1 MACKN
6 TCKNAVLLEKKR
18 CDIFL
23 PLGVPLCALDWQN
36 APFATKGKLKKD
48 LKKKKRHVKIHS
60 KMPFYQKEREVTFSL
75 LLGYPMRSRLAK
87 CCFCN
92 ERKIEKEFKKMK
104 WHVKIHAKM
113 PFY

>member
-18 CDIFL
+18 CDIFSS
-23 PLGVPLCALDWQN
+23 LGGTPRR
-36 APFATKGKLKKD
+36 P
-48 LKKKKRHVKIHS
+48 
-60 KMPFYQKEREVTFSL
+60 
-75 LLGYPMRSRLAK
+75 RLAK

-92 ERKIEKEFKKMK
+92 GIKIEKEFEKKK